1 MTAEPLAPV
10 YLLKGTDRPKVRR
23 ALARLRAHFHEASI
37 ETLSAEATID
47 GDAASGQDVVDA
59 CNALG
64 LFAGGDGRLVL
75 VEAVERWKVDDAKA
89 VVAYLADPAPSTVLA
104 LVAEEEPRSAA
115 LVETCAKAGQV
126 LAFDVPKPKD
136 PSVWTRSEFERQGA
150 TVDHEAVR
158 RLVELAGEDAT
169 TIAGEVDKVVTWAA
183 GEHVVAEDVE
193 ALAVPVHET
202 APWELTDAWAARDAA
217 GVLRAAER
225 ALEQG
230 KEPFVVALGLA
241 SHLRLVRDAEALA
254 GDGLG
259 PKEIAKRLRRKS
271 EFPVRKALAHAESHA
286 RRERDA
292 AVVRLAALDAA
303 LKGASRLSAELELER
318 ALLDVTRPAETATRR

>member
-1 MTAEPLAPV
+1 VTAEPLGPV
-10 YLLKGTDRPKVRR
+10 YLLKGTDRPKLRR
-23 ALARLRAHFHEASI
+23 ALDRLRGRFDEASI
-37 ETLSAEATID
+37 ETFSAQKTID
-47 GDAASGQDVVDA
+47 RPAATGQDVVDA

-64 LFAGGDGRLVL
+64 LFAGGEGRLVL
-75 VEAVERWKVDDAKA
+75 AEAVDGWKAEDAKV
-89 VVAYLADPAPSTVLA
+89 VVAYLANPEPSTVLA

-115 LVETCAKAGQV
+115 LVEACRSAGKV
-126 LAFDVPKPKD
+126 LAFDLPKAKD
-136 PSVWTRSEFERQGA
+136 LPGWVRGEFERLGG
-150 TVDHEAVR
+150 TVDHDAVR

-169 TIAGEVDKVVTWAA
+169 TIEGEVDKLVTWAA
-183 GEHVVAEDVE
+183 GARIAAADAE

-202 APWELTDAWAARDAA
+202 APWELTDAWAARDTAR
-217 GVLRAAER
+217 VLRAVER

-254 GDGLG
+254 EEGLA
-259 PKEIAKRLRRKS
+259 PRAIAKRLGKKT
-271 EFPVRKALAHAESHA
+271 EFPIRKALAHAESHA
-286 RRERDA
+286 RHERDA
-292 AVVRLAALDAA
+292 AVARLAALDAA